1 MFIAIVTFV
10 LLTVWPELIDG
21 NNGSGNIG
29 QHIKTQQQQHQ
40 QQQQQILET
49 STMSS
54 HKADMS
60 VRRNDMLAL
69 VAYLG
74 AFATHFG
81 AQIWMTFVSGKD
93 EFIFLFFKFIYFFL
107 LCLSISESFD
117 TFILNKFVF
126 HLN

>member
-1 MFIAIVTFV
+1 MLTKTAQPAHLVFIAIVTFV

-29 QHIKTQQQQHQ
+29 QHIKTQQQHQ
-40 QQQQQILET
+40 QQQQHILET

-54 HKADMS
+54 HKAEMS

-93 EFIFLFFKFIYFFL
+93 NIFF
-107 LCLSISESFD
+107 
-117 TFILNKFVF
+117 
-126 HLN
+126 